1 MATDCCTF
9 DRWQIM
15 LVSEGLFSAV
25 FVLYPRLLVQ
35 HVTFTNTICK

>member
-1 MATDCCTF
+1 MATDNCTS

-25 FVLYPRLLVQ
+25 FVLYR
-35 HVTFTNTICK
+35 NC